1 MKKYLTAEDFIEIA
15 SDITQHIDLGRITKW
30 GTLNEAIQH
39 CGMTKSIL
47 REKFPYI
54 DDEGDEEPPSYPE
67 KHRDNVID
75 YSPPSL
81 WHQALSRYLK
91 TKYTSYYDLPLD
103 RQKELRES
111 DERISRWVCGSSY
124 KHLLP
129 NTYKIFYV
137 SD

>member
-15 SDITQHIDLGRITKW
+15 SDITRHINPGKMLERS
-30 GTLNEAIQH
+30 TLREAIQH
-39 CGMTKSIL
+39 SGMTKSTL
-47 REKFPYI
+47 RKKFPYI
-54 DDEGDEEPPSYPE
+54 DDEDDEEPPSYPE

-81 WHQALSRYLK
+81 WHQALSKYLK
-91 TKYTSYYDLPLD
+91 TKYINYSDLPLEK
-103 RQKELRES
+103 RKELRES
-111 DERISRWVCGSSY
+111 NERISRWVIGASY

-129 NTYKIFYV
+129 KTYEIFYV